1 MRCASLA
8 LALLLAVPAAAVAA
22 APTPAPPRESMRIF
36 GAVIPPLS
44 FMRDGTP
51 TGYCVDLAHE
61 IQRRIKDRTRV
72 ELLPWARAYRLA
84 VDGANIMLIC
94 PKRTPE
100 REPLFRWVGPVLE
113 SQSVVY
119 ALRSS
124 RLRLGNLADLRALD
138 GVLVPRDFYTHQ
150 YLRIAGFTNLDPVN
164 SSQTMLAMLLAGRR
178 KAMVLDREQLPF
190 LLRQAGVS
198 ADVVEPVLRVMTIH
212 SYFAF
217 PLYAPDALVA
227 QWQQALDQMRR
238 DGTLLRIHRNWFP
251 DLADSTAHR

>member
-1 MRCASLA
+1 MRRASLA
-8 LALLLAVPAAAVAA
+8 LALLLAMPVVAAVPA
-22 APTPAPPRESMRIF
+22 REPMRIV

-44 FMRDGTP
+44 FVRDGTP

-61 IQRRIKDRTRV
+61 VQRRIKDRTPV

-84 VDGANIMLIC
+84 ADGANIMLIC

-100 REPLFRWVGPVLE
+100 REPLFRWVGP
-113 SQSVVY
+113 
-119 ALRSS
+119 
-124 RLRLGNLADLRALD
+124 
-138 GVLVPRDFYTHQ
+138 VLVPRDFYTHQ

-164 SSQTMLAMLLAGRR
+164 SSQTMLTMLLAGRR

-217 PLYAPDALVA
+217 PLYAPDVLVA